1 MDRSQCF
8 DEVQPVRL
16 VWSIDVATIQS
27 RVRDAYHVKAVLSTS
42 TVMSRF
48 NCLVNGI
55 HLSIYKYSSYPPF
68 ENKNNT
74 IIERLAEGE
83 KKGIYPHFFKTTT
96 GDHNHHLCTPKSV
109 MRLRL

>member
-48 NCLVNGI
+48 NCLVNDI

-83 KKGIYPHFFKTTT
+83 KKEYTLTSLKPPPEITITTYV
-96 GDHNHHLCTPKSV
+96 HQNLS
-109 MRLRL
+109 